1 MSKHSLGLVV
11 GLACLAG
18 IAGSAVAEDQPA
30 IPEQMPFDI
39 PYGTPITLEHAKR
52 IVAVAE
58 AEAKKHNWKMNIA
71 VVGPAGELVY
81 FEKMDGAQNASI
93 AIAQHKARAA
103 ATFRRETKI
112 FEKAVD
118 GGHPYLLSLDGV
130 IASEGGFPLVP
141 GGKLI
146 GAIGCSGGTG
156 TQDGASCGAGAATVK

>member
-1 MSKHSLGLVV
+1 MRHRTVSLMI

-18 IAGSAVAEDQPA
+18 VAGSAVAQEQV
-30 IPEQMPFDI
+30 PEKMPFDI

-71 VVGPAGELVY
+71 VVGPAGELIY

-93 AIAQHKARAA
+93 DIAQHKARAA
-103 ATFRRETKI
+103 ATFRRETKV
-112 FEKAVD
+112 FQQAVD

-130 IASEGGFPLVP
+130 IASEGGFPLVQ
-141 GGKLI
+141 GGKVI
-146 GAIGCSGGTG
+146 GAIGCSGGLG
-156 TQDGASCGAGAATVK
+156 TQDGATCKAGAEMVK